1 MNLLFGNNPQ
11 PIQNNPIL
19 TNFVLPLPPTPLP
32 FPSIPPTLHESS
44 CGPIRHHEESRPNVQ
59 KRRISSP
66 TIVKVGRIRGKITE
80 EYAEKRALLNNLLEQ
95 MSAPHLEVV
104 RQNIK
109 NMLEK
114 DEQEHTMWMK
124 QCDQAADAAACR
136 QRWNVKDQ
144 ETILTHL
151 NYCLN
156 NSPND
161 FNTTVKR
168 CAQLY
173 NKQEV
178 TIYRHYK
185 HFLKPSESP
194 VQRKEVRSILK
205 NVKKAYPNSA
215 SMFLQTS
222 CQILS
227 GANIDSK

>member
-144 ETILTHL
+144 ETILT
-151 NYCLN
+151 
-156 NSPND
+156 
-161 FNTTVKR
+161 F
-168 CAQLY
+168 
-173 NKQEV
+173 
-178 TIYRHYK
+178 
-185 HFLKPSESP
+185 KPSESP